1 MKRIAFI
8 LAGGIALG
16 ITGCTLAPKYT
27 RPAAPVPNQWPS
39 GDAFAHNQPSPDA
52 VAAVALGWREFITD
66 AKLQQVIALALAN
79 NRDLRLAALNVE
91 MSRALYGIQR
101 DALFPAITATGSAN
115 KQRASGDLTDPG
127 RPRISESYSANLGVL
142 SWEVD
147 LFGRI
152 RSLKDEALATYMASA
167 QARRGAQTLLVSG
180 VASAYLALA
189 ADIECLALSEHTLRA
204 QEKSF
209 ELVQKQFD
217 AGIATKLDLRLAQVP
232 LETARA
238 DFAKYT
244 RLVAQDENALALLLG
259 APLPTS
265 LRPAQLA
272 DVASFREVGAGLP
285 SDVLL
290 NRPDVLQAEGQLR
303 AANADLGAARAAFF
317 PRISLTSTLGSAS
330 NELSGLF
337 ESGTRTWNFSPSAS
351 MPIFD
356 ARTWTAHR
364 ASKVQ
369 RKLALT
375 GYEKAIQSAFRE
387 VADVLAARG
396 TLDQQVAAQER
407 LVEALSESHRLASA
421 RFEKGVDSYLVVLD
435 AQRSLFGAQQGLVA
449 LRMAR
454 LATQVQLY
462 AALGGGGDEVPVA
475 KATEA
480 PRVPPQS

>member
-1 MKRIAFI
+1 
-8 LAGGIALG
+8 
-16 ITGCTLAPKYT
+16 
-27 RPAAPVPNQWPS
+27 
-39 GDAFAHNQPSPDA
+39 
-52 VAAVALGWREFITD
+52 
-66 AKLQQVIALALAN
+66 
-79 NRDLRLAALNVE
+79 
-91 MSRALYGIQR
+91 
-101 DALFPAITATGSAN
+101 
-115 KQRASGDLTDPG
+115 
-127 RPRISESYSANLGVL
+127 
-142 SWEVD
+142 
-147 LFGRI
+147 
-152 RSLKDEALATYMASA
+152 
-167 QARRGAQTLLVSG
+167 
-180 VASAYLALA
+180 
-189 ADIECLALSEHTLRA
+189 
-204 QEKSF
+204 
-209 ELVQKQFD
+209 
-217 AGIATKLDLRLAQVP
+217 
-232 LETARA
+232 
-238 DFAKYT
+238 
-244 RLVAQDENALALLLG
+244 
-259 APLPTS
+259 
-265 LRPAQLA
+265 
-272 DVASFREVGAGLP
+272 P